1 MDGDATLSFREFL
14 VSMAIGYYL
23 NHQSEDA
30 HFRQI
35 QKGFRVVQKAFNDM
49 DDDKSGSI
57 DSKELKAALFA
68 TASGSDTE
76 LLEKR
81 FTELDFDGDG
91 DILLPEFMYGM
102 VSWVGFAD
110 DVDENETA
118 DETEAAAV

>member
-1 MDGDATLSFREFL
+1 MDGNATLSFREFL

-23 NHQSEDA
+23 THQSEDA
-30 HFRQI
+30 NFRKI

-49 DDDKSGSI
+49 DVDKGGSI
-57 DSKELKAALFA
+57 DAKELKAALFA

-110 DVDENETA
+110 DIDEEETA
-118 DETEAAAV
+118 ETEAA